1 MHRVNGHLALCLIA
15 GLAFAA
21 TAACAE
27 PNDVNELSR
36 NPQGFLGQD
45 IEMTGACVKGGRDGD
60 VLGYECRTANGVY
73 VQADDI
79 EPEEAKAKL
88 EGDCAEG
95 SCEVS
100 VQFVPHSY
108 TTSAVI
114 EPDKSVVI
122 YNTAKAKVSF

>member
-1 MHRVNGHLALCLIA
+1 MHCVNGHLAACLIA

-27 PNDVNELSR
+27 PSDMKELAE
-36 NPQGFLGQD
+36 NPQNFLGQD
-45 IEMTGACVKGGRDGD
+45 VEMKGACVKGGRAGD
-60 VLGYECRTANGVY
+60 VLGYECTTTTGVY
-73 VQADDI
+73 VQVDDI
-79 EPEEAKAKL
+79 EPEEAKEKL
-88 EGDCAEG
+88 AGDCADG
-95 SCEVS
+95 SCEVT

-122 YNTAKAKVSF
+122 YNTEKAKVSF